1 VEEGP
6 DIVFVE
12 VEPILRGIEETEDVA
27 MRDLDAFGLAG
38 GAGSVDDVSEV
49 IRVCE
54 GLWIGGGTGPDGGGG
69 VIKADDFG
77 GVLWEVFEEMRLGEE
92 EGSLSVLEHEG
103 EAVGRVSEVDGE
115 VGSASLEDAEQSDE
129 EIERAL
135 SADADERVGLD
146 AVSAEEVGELIGFG
160 VELLIG
166 EINALARGR
175 DGLRA
180 QGYLLFKALLDRLA
194 RGKLYQFR

>member
-1 VEEGP
+1 ML
-6 DIVFVE
+6 IE
-12 VEPILRGIEETEDVA
+12 VEPVLGGIEEAKDVA

-54 GLWIGGGTGPDGGGG
+54 RRWIGGGTGPDGGGG

-103 EAVGRVSEVDGE
+103 ESVGRVSEVDGE
-115 VGSASLEDAEQSDE
+115 VSSASLEDAEQSDE
-129 EIERAL
+129 EIEGAL
-135 SADADERVGLD
+135 SADADERVWLD
-146 AVSAEEVGELIGFG
+146 TVSTEEVGELVGFS

-166 EINALARGR
+166 EMQAIARGR
-175 DGLRA
+175 DGVKA
-180 QGYLLFKALLDRLA
+180 QGYLLLKALLDSLA